1 MTDCSRS
8 SAASGSRHSA
18 RRWLSP
24 AKLNLFLHV
33 TGRRA
38 DGYHEL
44 QTLFQLLDYGD
55 WLQFE
60 DRPEPV
66 LSLHLTPES
75 SIHDLPLDNNLILRA
90 ARLLQDHLQQHRG
103 GQPRGARITLEK
115 HIPMGA
121 GLGGGSSNAATTLL
135 ALNELWGLHLD
146 RAELARLGLQLGADV
161 PVFVAGCSAWAE
173 GVGERL
179 DAVEIP
185 PAWYLVITPPC
196 HVSTAE
202 IFGQENLTRNTTAIK
217 MADFLAGRSRNDCES
232 VTRALYPDVDQALA
246 WLDQHAPARM
256 TGTGAAVFASFT
268 DQSSARNVLNQ
279 LPADWHGF
287 IAQGVNSLVS
297 GLVSEQP
304 GD

>member
-1 MTDCSRS
+1 MTETSGS
-8 SAASGSRHSA
+8 PSAAQ
-18 RRWLSP
+18 RWLSP

-60 DRPEPV
+60 ERADPV
-66 LSLHLTPES
+66 LSLHLTPDS
-75 SIHDLPLDNNLILRA
+75 TILDLPLDNNLVLRA
-90 ARLLQDHLQQHRG
+90 ARLLQDRCPQA
-103 GQPRGARITLEK
+103 RGARITLEK

-121 GLGGGSSNAATTLL
+121 GLGGGSSNAATTVL
-135 ALNELWGLHLD
+135 ALNELWGLNLD
-146 RAELARLGLQLGADV
+146 RAELASLGLQLGADV
-161 PVFVAGCSAWAE
+161 PVFVAGRSAWAE

-179 DAVEIP
+179 EAVEIP
-185 PAWYLVITPPC
+185 TAWYLVITPPC

-232 VTRALYPDVDQALA
+232 VTRRLYPDVDKALD
-246 WLDQHAPARM
+246 WLGQHAPARM
-256 TGTGAAVFASFT
+256 TGTGAGVFASFA
-268 DQSSARNVLNQ
+268 DQSSARNVLDQ

-297 GLVSEQP
+297 EQP